1 MARNKKKRS
10 EAKKIRNRFAHSNS
24 LDKVIYPLA
33 GLSNKTIIAVY
44 SQIQDHEFINFDD
57 HIYITENLHVKAGL
71 TSESVKWAFTTFHA
85 GMWFPMTW
93 LSHILDYQLY
103 GLHPKGYL
111 LTNLFFHITNALLL
125 FIVLLRMTGALWQ
138 TSFVAVMFALHP
150 LNVES
155 VAWVAERKNVL
166 STLFWLLTIW
176 AYIRYVQKTN
186 VTRYCLVVLFFTCGL
201 MSKAMLVTLPFVL
214 LLLDYWPMG
223 RFKFGNKN
231 EPDLPEYIEH
241 KAPLQ
246 RLIWEKVPLIGFL
259 AIGSIIMT
267 VMAQGDTLQSLEAYP
282 LQGRV
287 INALVS
293 YLLYIQKMVWPSGMS
308 IFYPHPGNALPV
320 WQGIGSA
327 ILLVFVTIGAIG
339 MSRRAPY
346 LLVGWLWYL
355 GTLVPVIGIV
365 LSGWQAMADR
375 FAYVPLI
382 GIFIMGKMALQG
394 KDAIH
399 ISRNNNPHVNVNNLG
414 TSESLEKQ
422 YYDFQACC

>member
-1 MARNKKKRS
+1 MG
-10 EAKKIRNRFAHSNS
+10 
-24 LDKVIYPLA
+24 IYHISRWNVVP
-33 GLSNKTIIAVY
+33 
-44 SQIQDHEFINFDD
+44 DD
-57 HIYITENLHVKAGL
+57 L
-71 TSESVKWAFTTFHA
+71 AFTHTRLSTLRA
-85 GMWFPMTW
+85 APKRLSADQSVFP
-93 LSHILDYQLY
+93 
-103 GLHPKGYL
+103 
-111 LTNLFFHITNALLL
+111 ITNALLL

-246 RLIWEKVPLIGFL
+246 RLIWEKVPLIAL

-267 VMAQGDTLQSLEAYP
+267 VMAHGDTLQSLEAYP

-308 IFYPHPGNALPV
+308 VFYPHPGNALPV

-339 MSRRAPY
+339 MSPACTLPFGWMVVVPGNLGSRNWNCAVRMAGY
-346 LLVGWLWYL
+346 GRSICLCTTYWNIHHGCVGTATVY
-355 GTLVPVIGIV
+355 
-365 LSGWQAMADR
+365 
-375 FAYVPLI
+375 
-382 GIFIMGKMALQG
+382 GKMALQG

>member
-1 MARNKKKRS
+1 
-10 EAKKIRNRFAHSNS
+10 
-24 LDKVIYPLA
+24 
-33 GLSNKTIIAVY
+33 
-44 SQIQDHEFINFDD
+44 
-57 HIYITENLHVKAGL
+57 
-71 TSESVKWAFTTFHA
+71 
-85 GMWFPMTW
+85 
-93 LSHILDYQLY
+93 
-103 GLHPKGYL
+103 
-111 LTNLFFHITNALLL
+111 
-125 FIVLLRMTGALWQ
+125 
-138 TSFVAVMFALHP
+138 
-150 LNVES
+150 
-155 VAWVAERKNVL
+155 
-166 STLFWLLTIW
+166 
-176 AYIRYVQKTN
+176 
-186 VTRYCLVVLFFTCGL
+186 
-201 MSKAMLVTLPFVL
+201 
-214 LLLDYWPMG
+214 MG

-308 IFYPHPGNALPV
+308 VFYPHPGNALPV

-339 MSRRAPY
+339 MSPACTLPFGWMVVVPGNLGSRNWNCAVRMAGY
-346 LLVGWLWYL
+346 GRSICLCTTYWNIHHGCVGTATVY
-355 GTLVPVIGIV
+355 
-365 LSGWQAMADR
+365 
-375 FAYVPLI
+375 
-382 GIFIMGKMALQG
+382 GKMALQG